1 MGSDHWCFPHLQST
15 VLHLQKGRSRNTHL
29 KKRIG
34 FYHMYSPFGEWV
46 FSTRWERER
55 HSVLQKPFFL
65 SWTPRQSQS
74 RLGCVQWF
82 SRLSVPSWRR
92 YCARCRDAINSTVAL
107 DATHVMRSWKS
118 LANLKGSLNRRQG
131 RMPRSSLER
140 GCVRFMQI
148 GRTMARLLRQAAM

>member
-148 GRTMARLLRQAAM
+148 GRTMARLLRHAAM

>member
-118 LANLKGSLNRRQG
+118 LANPKGSLNRRQG

-148 GRTMARLLRQAAM
+148 GRTMARLLRHAAM